1 MARRNSYRG
10 KYKMTKEQYLAAKYY
25 ALRYHEWQTEYRALT
40 DTARGITYS
49 DMPKG
54 SLSTASP
61 VEEAAI
67 KCQAISDKIRL
78 IEDTAAEAGGDLSRY
93 LIKAVTNSDITFHQ
107 MKVLTD
113 MPCGRDL
120 FYNMVRRFYFLLSQK
135 I

>member
-25 ALRYHEWQTEYRALT
+25 ALRYHEWQQEYKALT
-40 DTARGITYS
+40 DTARAITYS

-54 SLSTASP
+54 SLSTVSP

-67 KCQAISDKIRL
+67 KCQSISDKIRL
-78 IEDTAAEAGGDLSRY
+78 IEDTAAEAGGDLSQY

>member
-1 MARRNSYRG
+1 
-10 KYKMTKEQYLAAKYY
+10 MTKEQFLAAKYY
-25 ALRYHEWQTEYRALT
+25 ALRYHEWQLEYKALT

-54 SLSTASP
+54 SLNTQSP

-78 IEDTAAEAGGDLSRY
+78 IEDTADEAGGDLSGY
-93 LIKAVTNSDITFHQ
+93 LLKAVTNSDITFHQ

-120 FYNMVRRFYFLLSQK
+120 FCNMRRRFYFLLAQK

>member
-10 KYKMTKEQYLAAKYY
+10 RYKMTKEQYLAAKYY
-25 ALRYHEWQTEYRALT
+25 ALRYNEWRLEYQAMA
-40 DTARGITYS
+40 DTARAITYS

-54 SLSTASP
+54 SLNVESP

-67 KCQAISDKIRL
+67 RCQAIGEKIRI
-78 IEDTAAEAGGDLSRY
+78 IENTAKKAGGDLSEY
-93 LIKAVTNSDITFHQ
+93 ILKAVTNKDIAYHQ

-113 MPCGRDL
+113 IPCGRDL
-120 FYNMVRRFYFLLSQK
+120 FNHMRRHFYYLLSQE